1 MSGMIKNLADVK
13 NLEGKYDII
22 SLGESVDAYIV
33 NCQAKKTVDF
43 NDPVEEGLYIS
54 FVGKNNAHS
63 PEHPDYPAEY
73 FAYHCLV
80 SLIPAPVPHNQIMLP
95 KNGKIE
101 SIRIHFPLQHEL
113 TKSLIPGHQNSPFK
127 EFDLYESGWQ
137 MSLTGELRKVAVSIW
152 ENQYKETPRR
162 LWMQGKIR
170 ELLALML
177 VQEAPNSLV
186 EQACEQVAK
195 KPHINWTIP
204 MLTKELAT
212 NECYLKQAFRKK
224 FNMGVSSW
232 IQSYRIELAKERLI
246 YQDQAITKI
255 ALDLGYQ
262 SSSYFAKVFKQQ
274 TGMSPKLYRKNLV
287 ES

>member
-1 MSGMIKNLADVK
+1 MSGMIKSLTNVDG
-13 NLEGKYDII
+13 LEGKYDNI
-22 SLGESVDAYIV
+22 SLDESVDAYIV
-33 NCQAKKTVDF
+33 NCQATKTVDF

-63 PEHPDYPAEY
+63 PDYPDYPAEY

-80 SLIPAPVPHNQIMLP
+80 SLIPVAESHNQIMLS
-95 KNGKIE
+95 KNGKMQ
-101 SIRIHFPLQHEL
+101 SIRIHFPLQHAL
-113 TKSLIPGHQNSPFK
+113 TKNLIPSHKNSPFI

-137 MSLTGELRKVAVSIW
+137 MPLTGELLKVAISIW
-152 ENQYKETPRR
+152 ESQYQGTPRR

-177 VQEAPNSLV
+177 VHETPNSLV
-186 EQACEQVAK
+186 EQACERVAQ

-212 NECYLKQAFRKK
+212 NECYLKQAFRQK

-232 IQSYRIELAKERLI
+232 IQSYRIELAKEKLI
-246 YQDQAITKI
+246 YQDQTITKI

-274 TGMSPKLYRKNLV
+274 TGLSPKSYRKDVIKN
-287 ES
+287 